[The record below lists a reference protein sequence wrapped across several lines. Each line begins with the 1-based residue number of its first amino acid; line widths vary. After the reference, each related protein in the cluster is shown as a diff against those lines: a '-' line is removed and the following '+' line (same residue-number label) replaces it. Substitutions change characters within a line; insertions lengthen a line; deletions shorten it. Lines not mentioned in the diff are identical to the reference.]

1 MFNALSPSGGTKK
14 ERSFPAQPENS
25 APTACLVH
33 KFLRIDE
40 PGSLFRCAIVRHLSR
55 VRFVKTVIPPGSTIG
70 LLGGGQLGRMF
81 AIAARRMG
89 YRVHTFEPSPDSPA
103 GQISDREFNGS
114 YTDWDLLETF
124 VRSVD
129 VVTFEF
135 ENIPAQ
141 VVEMISR
148 SKPVH
153 PRSEVLHICQNRE
166 REKTFLRDHHYP
178 HAPFA
183 VVSDQAQLDAAI
195 DSIGAPAVLKS
206 ADFGYDGKGQHKI
219 NPGDQF
225 DYARVATSR
234 SVLEKWISFDREL
247 SVICARDA
255 KGNVSVFHPSENV
268 HSRHILDY
276 SIVPARIDPPV
287 QRLAQSMAKNIARDL
302 NVVGLIAVEFFLT
315 CENELI
321 VNELAPRPHN
331 SGHYTFDACLTS
343 QFEQQLRAV
352 CGLPFGSPKLLNPV
366 VMVNLLGDL
375 WKAGVQ
381 PDWRPVLNNPY
392 AKLHIYGKLEGRPG
406 RKMGHFCVLRKTT
419 DHALAEALQ
428 IKQELINA
436 NIC

>member
-1 MFNALSPSGGTKK
+1 MLCNRA
-14 ERSFPAQPENS
+14 A
-25 APTACLVH
+25 
-33 KFLRIDE
+33 
-40 PGSLFRCAIVRHLSR
+40 SLQIEAHGNGL
-55 VRFVKTVIPPGSTIG
+55 PPGSTIG

-89 YRVHTFEPSPDSPA
+89 YRVHTFEASPDSPA

-114 YTDWDLLETF
+114 YADWDLLEAF

-141 VVEMISR
+141 VVDRISR

-166 REKTFLRDHHYP
+166 REKNFLRDHRYP

-183 VVSDQAQLDAAI
+183 VISNQEELDAAL

-206 ADFGYDGKGQHKI
+206 ADFGYDGKGQQKI
-219 NPGDQF
+219 KQGDRF
-225 DYARVATSR
+225 DYSRAPANR
-234 SVLEKWISFDREL
+234 SVLEKWVSFDREL

-255 KGNVSVFHPSENV
+255 KGNVCLFPVSENV
-268 HSRHILDY
+268 HSRQILDY
-276 SIVPARIDPPV
+276 SIVPARIDPAV
-287 QRLAQSMAKNIARDL
+287 QRLAQSMAKNIADDL
-302 NVVGLIAVEFFLT
+302 DVVGLIAVEFFLT
-315 CENELI
+315 RGNELI

-331 SGHYTFDACLTS
+331 SGHYTFDACVTS

-352 CGLPFGSPKLLNPV
+352 CRLPFRSPALLRPL

-375 WKAGVQ
+375 WNAGRQ
-381 PDWRPVLNNPY
+381 PDWEPILNHPY
-392 AKLHIYGKLEGRPG
+392 AKLHLYGKLEGRPG
-406 RKMGHFCVLRKTT
+406 RKMGHVTRVWP
-419 DHALAEALQ
+419 E
-428 IKQELINA
+428 
-436 NIC
+436 

>member
-1 MFNALSPSGGTKK
+1 M
-14 ERSFPAQPENS
+14 EM
-25 APTACLVH
+25 
-33 KFLRIDE
+33 
-40 PGSLFRCAIVRHLSR
+40 
-55 VRFVKTVIPPGSTIG
+55 VIPPGSTIG

-124 VRSVD
+124 VHSVD

-135 ENIPAQ
+135 ENIPAE
-141 VVEMISR
+141 VVDRISR

-166 REKTFLRDHHYP
+166 REKNFLRRHHYP

-183 VVSDQAQLDAAI
+183 VVSNQAEFDSALDLVGPI
-195 DSIGAPAVLKS
+195 AVLKS
-206 ADFGYDGKGQHKI
+206 ADFGYDGKGQQKI
-219 NPGDQF
+219 GPGDSF
-225 DYARVATSR
+225 DYSRATAGR

-247 SVICARDA
+247 SVICARNA
-255 KGNVSVFHPSENV
+255 EGKACVFPASENV

-276 SIVPARIDPPV
+276 SIVPARIDPAI
-287 QRLAQSMAKNIARDL
+287 QRLAQTIAKNIAGDL

-315 CENELI
+315 RDNELL

-331 SGHYTFDACLTS
+331 SGHYTFDACVTS

-352 CGLPFGSPKLLNPV
+352 CSLPFGAPDLLSPV
-366 VMVNLLGDL
+366 IMVNLLGDL
-375 WKAGVQ
+375 WKAGLQ
-381 PDWRPVLNNPY
+381 PDLHPILNNPY
-392 AKLHIYGKLEGRPG
+392 AKLHLYGKLEGRPG
-406 RKMGHFCVLRKTT
+406 RKMGHFCVLRESIEQ
-419 DHALAEALQ
+419 ALAEALQ
-428 IKQELINA
+428 IKQELTDA
-436 NIC
+436 NQQT

>member
-1 MFNALSPSGGTKK
+1 MEMVF
-14 ERSFPAQPENS
+14 
-25 APTACLVH
+25 
-33 KFLRIDE
+33 
-40 PGSLFRCAIVRHLSR
+40 
-55 VRFVKTVIPPGSTIG
+55 PPGSTIG

-114 YTDWDLLETF
+114 YADWDLLEAF

-141 VVEMISR
+141 VVDKISR

-166 REKTFLRDHHYP
+166 REKNFLRDHRYP

-183 VVSDQAQLDAAI
+183 VISNQEELDAAL

-206 ADFGYDGKGQHKI
+206 ADFGYDGKGQQKI
-219 NPGDQF
+219 KQGDRF
-225 DYARVATSR
+225 DYSRAPANR
-234 SVLEKWISFDREL
+234 SVLEKWVSFDREL

-255 KGNVSVFHPSENV
+255 KGNVCLFPVSENV
-268 HSRHILDY
+268 HSRQILDY
-276 SIVPARIDPPV
+276 SIVPARIDPAV
-287 QRLAQSMAKNIARDL
+287 QRLAQSMAKNIADDL
-302 NVVGLIAVEFFLT
+302 DVVGLIAVEFFLT
-315 CENELI
+315 RGNELI

-331 SGHYTFDACLTS
+331 SGHYTFDACVTS

-352 CGLPFGSPKLLNPV
+352 CGLPFGSPALLRPV

-375 WKAGVQ
+375 WHAGRQ
-381 PDWRPVLNNPY
+381 PDWGPVLNHPY
-392 AKLHIYGKLEGRPG
+392 AKLHLYGKLEGRPG
-406 RKMGHFCVLRKTT
+406 RKMGHFCVLRETIEQ
-419 DHALAEALQ
+419 ALAEALQ
-428 IKQELINA
+428 IKEKLIT
-436 NIC
+436 

>member
-1 MFNALSPSGGTKK
+1 MEMVF
-14 ERSFPAQPENS
+14 
-25 APTACLVH
+25 
-33 KFLRIDE
+33 
-40 PGSLFRCAIVRHLSR
+40 
-55 VRFVKTVIPPGSTIG
+55 PPGSTIG

-114 YTDWDLLETF
+114 YADWDLLEAF

-141 VVEMISR
+141 VVDRISR

-166 REKTFLRDHHYP
+166 REKNFLRDHRYP

-183 VVSDQAQLDAAI
+183 VISNQEELDAAL

-206 ADFGYDGKGQHKI
+206 ADFGYDGKGQQKI
-219 NPGDQF
+219 KQGDRF
-225 DYARVATSR
+225 DYSRAPANR
-234 SVLEKWISFDREL
+234 SVLEKWVSFDREL

-255 KGNVSVFHPSENV
+255 KGNVCLFPVSENV
-268 HSRHILDY
+268 HSRQILDY
-276 SIVPARIDPPV
+276 SIVPARIDPAV
-287 QRLAQSMAKNIARDL
+287 QRLAQSMAKNIADDL
-302 NVVGLIAVEFFLT
+302 DVVGLIAVEFFLT
-315 CENELI
+315 RGNELI

-331 SGHYTFDACLTS
+331 SGHYTFDACVTS

-352 CGLPFGSPKLLNPV
+352 CGLPFGSPALLRPV

-375 WKAGVQ
+375 WHAGRQ
-381 PDWRPVLNNPY
+381 PDWGPVLNHPY
-392 AKLHIYGKLEGRPG
+392 AKLHLYGKLEGRPG
-406 RKMGHFCVLRKTT
+406 RKMGHFCVLRETIEQ
-419 DHALAEALQ
+419 ALAEALQ
-428 IKQELINA
+428 IKEELIT
-436 NIC
+436 